1 MTKIVNGILSF
12 FKMFL
17 LLISFVFTFYIV
29 VNMYRRLE
37 KNVIDAIFNFVPFLI
52 LFLLFSINFIF
63 KQKSVNNCLFYN
75 VTCCLAFTMIL
86 FVIYRTLFDRNMIA
100 MIRLGYDINFNYFA
114 DIIAPMRAILYML
127 CLSNVLLIVSDI
139 KLSIK
144 TNDNIS
150 NVEVKNIKT
159 SKKSISTN
167 KKSNKPTK

>member
-1 MTKIVNGILSF
+1 MTKIVNGVLSF

-37 KNVIDAIFNFVPFLI
+37 KNVIDAIFNFVPFLV

-114 DIIAPMRAILYML
+114 DIIAPMRVILYML

-150 NVEVKNIKT
+150 NVEVKNTKT